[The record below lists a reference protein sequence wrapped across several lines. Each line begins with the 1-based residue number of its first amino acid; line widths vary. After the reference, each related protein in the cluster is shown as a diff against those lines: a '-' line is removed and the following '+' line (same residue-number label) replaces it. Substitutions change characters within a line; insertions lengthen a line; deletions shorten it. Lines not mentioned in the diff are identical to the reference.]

1 MHSRSLE
8 FSHHAV
14 RPKLEQGI
22 IHSVGSEAGV
32 ECEERGY
39 WRSLL
44 KGQKSE
50 KYSEKCP
57 EFHLLWA
64 METAGTKVWR

>member
-1 MHSRSLE
+1 MHSSSLE
-8 FSHHAV
+8 FSHLGV
-14 RPKLEQGI
+14 RPKLEWGI
-22 IHSVGSEAGV
+22 IRSLGSEAGV
-32 ECEERGY
+32 ECGEWGH

-50 KYSEKCP
+50 KDSEKCP

-64 METAGTKVWR
+64 METAGTKVWK